1 MTRARFLK
9 IVAAAGGGAAIA
21 YVMYELAPWM
31 DGESPAAKSRQVL
44 RTDREGSP
52 LMRELVRY
60 ATLAAS
66 GHNAQ
71 PWTFLVSEN
80 QVEIHPDFSR
90 RLPAVDPG
98 DRELW
103 ISLGCALEN
112 LTLAALKAGL
122 EPEIDYPTNT
132 NFINIRLRPRKAV
145 ENPLVEAIP
154 TRQNTRNEYDGRS
167 IVSTERNQLMSIPLE
182 PGISLR
188 QFDGTS
194 ETEKLLEYIAAGNH
208 IQFSDRQFMEELVQ
222 WIRFDKREALATLDG
237 LYSRCM
243 GSPPVPRWLGKRVV
257 QGTAAKTQSDLDAK
271 MLRSSAGAVA
281 IASDT
286 DTKNAWVRTGQ
297 VYQRLAL
304 AMTAINVKSAFLN
317 QPNEVP
323 AIRHQFQDG
332 MGFGSAI
339 PQLLLRFGYSH
350 PMPPSLRRS
359 VDSVIEWS

>member
-9 IVAAAGGGAAIA
+9 MVAAAGSGAAIA
-21 YVMYELAPWM
+21 YVLYELAPWM

-44 RTDREGSP
+44 RTDREGLP
-52 LMRELVRY
+52 LMEELVRY

-71 PWTFLVSEN
+71 PWRFLVSEN
-80 QVEIHPDFSR
+80 QIEIHPDFSR
-90 RLPAVDPG
+90 RLPAVDPE

-112 LTLAALKAGL
+112 LSLAARKAGM
-122 EPEIDYPTNT
+122 EPEIDYPTKT
-132 NFINIRLRPRKAV
+132 DFIRIRLRPRQPN
-145 ENPLVEAIP
+145 ENPLAEAIR

-167 IVSTERNQLMSIPLE
+167 IVSTERHKLMSIPLE

-194 ETEKLLEYIAAGNH
+194 ETEKLLEYITAGDK
-208 IQFSDRQFMEELVQ
+208 IQFSDQAFVDELVE

-257 QGTAAKTQSDLDAK
+257 HGTSAKTQSDSDAR

-286 DTKNAWVRTGQ
+286 DSKDAWVRTGQ
-297 VYQRLAL
+297 VYERLAL

-317 QPNEVP
+317 QPTEVP

-339 PQLLLRFGYSH
+339 PQLLLRYGYSN
-350 PMPPSLRRS
+350 PMPPSFRRS
-359 VDSVIEWS
+359 VDSVIDWS